1 MDRRLALLVI
11 GLGLSLMISC
21 SSSKKAGGAEQS
33 AKSGQTQGVKDGPS
47 AMVYKTKKDYSE
59 NVPVMLSADG
69 SKIVS
74 YPSLK
79 DVYYK
84 GKLAY
89 PSKLNDGYLLD
100 NRGIAINVAFLSIT
114 YEKYSQLKSVPLL
127 VELYEM
133 IIDKDPLTE
142 LYNCGNRYRFKDEVK
157 DLNQLIKGNLKECDC
172 LKK

>member
-1 MDRRLALLVI
+1 MNRRLVLSAI
-11 GLGLSLMISC
+11 ALGLSMVISC
-21 SSSKKAGGAEQS
+21 SSSKKTGNSVQAQD
-33 AKSGQTQGVKDGPS
+33 VKDGPP

-74 YPSLK
+74 YPSAK

-89 PSKLNDGYLLD
+89 PIKLSDGYLLD
-100 NRGIAINVAFLSIT
+100 NRGIGINVAFLKIT
-114 YEKYSQLKSVPLL
+114 YEKYSQLSSVPSLID
-127 VELYEM
+127 LYEM

-142 LYNCGNRYRFKDEVK
+142 LYNCGNRYKYKNEVK
-157 DLNQLIKGNLKECDC
+157 DLNQLIKGNLKGCSC